1 MWLPEHWLMPI
12 RFAGSG
18 HVLSSKSAADHRMI
32 VMLYTPTAQL
42 DVIET
47 CSISCLEHKHW
58 RTLLLK
64 CMMQSDPVQ
73 FLWKMN
79 QPFFRI
85 FLTCLLNTISV
96 VLKDLL
102 FCSVFILFV
111 FAWEALCLTYHPDVG
126 ASLKLSINT
135 VPSEVRVHLQPGRFG
150 KFHTSLQTYCC
161 HNVVCLNLKQQH
173 NKNNHYI

>member
-64 CMMQSDPVQ
+64 FMMQSDPVQ

-102 FCSVFILFV
+102 FVQFLFFLFLHEKPSALRTTQMLERAWSSALTRYPPKSESTSSPADLASSTLVSKPTAATMWSVLI
-111 FAWEALCLTYHPDVG
+111 
-126 ASLKLSINT
+126 
-135 VPSEVRVHLQPGRFG
+135 
-150 KFHTSLQTYCC
+150 
-161 HNVVCLNLKQQH
+161 
-173 NKNNHYI
+173 